1 MSRPL
6 IALVIVFFAHSVFAQ
21 EPKASD
27 PKPVEQDATTE
38 KAPATQSAPAGA
50 SVALL
55 HVYRQRRFVGS
66 ALAPSIY
73 VDDQQVARVGNGRR
87 FTAKLTPGTHGI
99 RSDDKS
105 SSVSLDVKPGQDYY
119 IRIDEETGAW
129 KGHGKLTLL
138 QVEQGKPEYALVKPV
153 ETERRIAKD
162 MLEEDSETSPG
173 DAKASKKS
181 GK

>member
-6 IALVIVFFAHSVFAQ
+6 IALVMVLFAHSLFAQ
-21 EPKASD
+21 ESKTVDLKS
-27 PKPVEQDATTE
+27 VEQDATTE
-38 KAPATQSAPAGA
+38 KAPATHSAPAAA
-50 SVALL
+50 SVGLL

-119 IRIDEETGAW
+119 IRIDEEAGAW

-138 QVEQGKPEYALVKPV
+138 QSEQGKPEYALVKPV
-153 ETERRIAKD
+153 EPERRIAKD
-162 MLEEDSETSPG
+162 MLEEDSEMSSG
-173 DAKASKKS
+173 AAEANKKLSK
-181 GK
+181 

>member
-6 IALVIVFFAHSVFAQ
+6 IALVLVLFAHSLFAQ
-21 EPKASD
+21 ETKTGD
-27 PKPVEQDATTE
+27 PKPAEQAATRE
-38 KAPATQSAPAGA
+38 KARQSAPAA
-50 SVALL
+50 APIALL

-87 FTAKLTPGTHGI
+87 FTAKLTPGAHGI

-105 SSVSLDVKPGQDYY
+105 SSISLDVKPGQDYY
-119 IRIDEETGAW
+119 VRIDEETGAW

-138 QVEQGKPEYALVKPV
+138 QAEQGRPEYALVKPV
-153 ETERRIAKD
+153 EPERRLAKD
-162 MLEEDSETSPG
+162 MLEEDSETSP
-173 DAKASKKS
+173 AH
-181 GK
+181 

>member
-6 IALVIVFFAHSVFAQ
+6 MALVMVFVAHSLFAQ
-21 EPKASD
+21 EPKTADLKS
-27 PKPVEQDATTE
+27 VEQDASAE
-38 KAPATQSAPAGA
+38 KAHATNSAPAAA
-50 SVALL
+50 SVGLL
-55 HVYRQRRFVGS
+55 HVYRQRRFAGS

-73 VDDQQVARVGNGRR
+73 VDDRQVARVGNGRR

-105 SSVSLDVKPGQDYY
+105 SFVSLDIKPDQDYY

-138 QVEQGKPEYALVKPV
+138 QAEQGKPEYALVKPV
-153 ETERRIAKD
+153 EPERRIAKD
-162 MLEEDSETSPG
+162 MLEDDSETS
-173 DAKASKKS
+173 K
-181 GK
+181 

>member
-1 MSRPL
+1 MVL
-6 IALVIVFFAHSVFAQ
+6 FAHSLFAQ
-21 EPKASD
+21 ESKTGEL
-27 PKPVEQDATTE
+27 KPVEQNASIE
-38 KAPATQSAPAGA
+38 KAPATQAAPA
-50 SVALL
+50 SVGLI

-119 IRIDEETGAW
+119 IRIDEEPGAL

-138 QVEQGKPEYALVKPV
+138 QSEQGKPEYALVKPV
-153 ETERRIAKD
+153 ESERRLAKD
-162 MLEEDSETSPG
+162 MLVEESETS
-173 DAKASKKS
+173 K
-181 GK
+181 

>member
-6 IALVIVFFAHSVFAQ
+6 IALVMVLFAHSLFAQ
-21 EPKASD
+21 EPKTGD
-27 PKPVEQDATTE
+27 LKPVEQDSTAE
-38 KAPATQSAPAGA
+38 KAPATHSVPAA
-50 SVALL
+50 TPVALL

-73 VDDQQVARVGNGRR
+73 VDDLQVARVGNGRR

-105 SSVSLDVKPGQDYY
+105 SSVSLDMKPGQDYY
-119 IRIDEETGAW
+119 IRIDEEPGAL

-138 QVEQGKPEYALVKPV
+138 QSEQGKPEYALVKPV
-153 ETERRIAKD
+153 EAERRLAKD
-162 MLEEDSETSPG
+162 MLEEDSETS
-173 DAKASKKS
+173 K
-181 GK
+181 

>member
-1 MSRPL
+1 MSRTL
-6 IALVIVFFAHSVFAQ
+6 FALVVMLFAHSLFAQ
-21 EPKASD
+21 DNKTSD
-27 PKPVEQDATTE
+27 PKSAELDATTE
-38 KAPATQSAPAGA
+38 NAPVTHSTPAAA
-50 SVALL
+50 SVGLL
-55 HVYRQRRFVGS
+55 HVYRQRRFAGS

-87 FTAKLTPGTHGI
+87 FTARLTPGTHGI

-105 SSVSLDVKPGQDYY
+105 SSISLDIKPGQDYY

-138 QVEQGKPEYALVKPV
+138 QSEQGKPEYALVKPV
-153 ETERRIAKD
+153 EPERRLAKD
-162 MLEEDSETSPG
+162 MLEEDSETSG
-173 DAKASKKS
+173 DASETNKKP

>member
-6 IALVIVFFAHSVFAQ
+6 IALVMVLFAHSLFAQ
-21 EPKASD
+21 EPKTGD
-27 PKPVEQDATTE
+27 LKPVEQDATTE
-38 KAPATQSAPAGA
+38 KALATHSAPAA
-50 SVALL
+50 VSVGML

-105 SSVSLDVKPGQDYY
+105 SSVSLEVKPGQDYY
-119 IRIDEETGAW
+119 IRIDEEAGAW

-138 QVEQGKPEYALVKPV
+138 QSEQGKPEYALVKPV
-153 ETERRIAKD
+153 ESERRVAKD
-162 MLEEDSETSPG
+162 MLVEESETS
-173 DAKASKKS
+173 K
-181 GK
+181 

>member
-6 IALVIVFFAHSVFAQ
+6 IALVMVLFAHSLFAQ
-21 EPKASD
+21 EPKPTD
-27 PKPVEQDATTE
+27 LKPVEQDATAE
-38 KAPATQSAPAGA
+38 KAPATQAALAPA
-50 SVALL
+50 SVGLI

-66 ALAPSIY
+66 ALSPSIY

-119 IRIDEETGAW
+119 IRIDEEPGAL

-138 QVEQGKPEYALVKPV
+138 QAEQGKPEYALVKPI
-153 ETERRIAKD
+153 ESERRLAKD
-162 MLEEDSETSPG
+162 MLVEESETS
-173 DAKASKKS
+173 K
-181 GK
+181 